1 MTAEEAQAEHQ
12 AAHRRAEV
20 ALVQAFMNAEAADYR
35 KVLDP
40 RTDIVLEWVEKSEG
54 NVTISSISNMG
65 YPMRT
70 LTIKYGEKYDE
81 KTNKYAEPM
90 QIHLCPCG
98 RSYSV
103 IGARGKVLDYTPCYG
118 PKETS
123 DEGERAQ
130 PRLLI

>member
-1 MTAEEAQAEHQ
+1 MTKEEAAANHKVAEI
-12 AAHRRAEV
+12 

-40 RTDIVLEWVEKSEG
+40 RTDVVLKWAEEAKG
-54 NVTISSISNMG
+54 NFVISSISNMG
-65 YPMRT
+65 FPMRE

-81 KTNKYAEPM
+81 KTSKYAEPM

-103 IGARGKVLDYTPCYG
+103 IGAGGKVLDYTPCYG

-123 DEGERAQ
+123 DEGERTQ